1 MAAMD
6 ATSKETQAQIV
17 QMTQF
22 ILNEAKDK
30 AEEIDTK
37 ALQEFSVEKL
47 KVVNSTK
54 EKIQQEYARK
64 AKQVETQAAIARST
78 AINRSRLEKIKSRQ
92 DMLTKLAE
100 DSKASLADKLKDQA
114 TMKQFVTKL
123 IVQGLLMLLED
134 QVEVRC
140 RASDDA
146 LVTSCMNDA
155 AKEYTQIIQ
164 TQTGAQKQCKLSLDT
179 AVKLPPAPAA
189 GRHGPS
195 CLGGVVLACQNG
207 TITID
212 NTIDSRLGLVMEQA
226 KPTIRELLF
235 SK

>member
-1 MAAMD
+1 MD
-6 ATSKETQAQIV
+6 ASSQETQAQIV

-47 KVVNSTK
+47 KVVNSSK
-54 EKIQQEYARK
+54 EKIQQDYARK

-100 DSKASLADKLKDQA
+100 DSKASLADKLKDQV
-114 TMKQFVTKL
+114 TMKKFVTQL

-134 QVEVRC
+134 QVQVRC

-146 LVTSCMNDA
+146 LVSSCMNDA
-155 AKEYTQIIQ
+155 AQEYARIIQ
-164 TQTGAQKQCKLSLDT
+164 AATGAKKACQLSLDK
-179 AVKLPPAPAA
+179 AVKLPAAPASS
-189 GRHGPS
+189 GHGPS

-235 SK
+235 GK